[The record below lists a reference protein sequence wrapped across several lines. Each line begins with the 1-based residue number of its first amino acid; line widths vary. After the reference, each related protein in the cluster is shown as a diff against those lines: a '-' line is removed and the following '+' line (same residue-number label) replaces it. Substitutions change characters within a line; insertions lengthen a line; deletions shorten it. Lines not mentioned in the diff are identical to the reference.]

1 MVRLILVRHGE
12 SEGNR
17 DRTFTQSPEVPLTI
31 VGRQQAQA
39 AATQILRNF
48 AARRVI
54 SSPFARARQTAELIA
69 TALGLEVRLEPDLC
83 EQSFGV
89 FAGQPYESL
98 LNDAAYHEGPR
109 WAWRPPGGESLLDV
123 AQRAVPAVQRIV
135 AAAQDEDIV
144 VVSHGGVML
153 ALCAHVAGTW
163 DGLNVTP
170 NCGIVVVEVVDGKW
184 VRRQD

>member
-31 VGRQQAQA
+31 IGRQQAQA
-39 AATQILRNF
+39 TATEILRNF
-48 AARRVI
+48 SARRVV
-54 SSPFARARQTAELIA
+54 SSPFARARQTAEIIA
-69 TALGLEVRLEPDLC
+69 ESLGVPIAFESAIC

-98 LNDAAYHEGPR
+98 LSDAAYHEGPR
-109 WAWRPPGGESLLDV
+109 WAWRPQGGESLLDV
-123 AQRAVPAVQRIV
+123 AQRAVPAVQRI
-135 AAAQDEDIV
+135 AAGARDEDIV

-153 ALCAHVAGTW
+153 ALCAHAAGTW

-184 VRRQD
+184 IRCPG